1 MFRVFGT
8 KGLRVVDGSVFQ
20 EKEVSVNQCT
30 CQMLGSVASEF
41 ILDYWDNQES
51 GLTDKSSSSNDID
64 DGNSIDA
71 K

>member
-1 MFRVFGT
+1 
-8 KGLRVVDGSVFQ
+8 
-20 EKEVSVNQCT
+20 
-30 CQMLGSVASEF
+30 MLGSVASEF